1 MWECA
6 ANIAVENLIFFVRHS
21 SSSSRCSTTCSQIQQ
36 MLMRLV
42 LSSRSARLLPYTTAL
57 KGGKKRA
64 LSESF
69 WTKDEAHSSKFWRQR
84 GGAKVHRM
92 HLNALAIE
100 KASND
105 RLVELEQNWMVNEG
119 WKDSR
124 NVKQECDNLFHYS
137 WKTFQQHSILICPV
151 FSLELLLL
159 LTCLAPSTLNTRVKW
174 NGGKRYKRFFSLN
187 SSNKDEPCSLHNAE
201 LSQSLQCSH
210 KTTRLL
216 PNKSLKF

>member
-1 MWECA
+1 MNCKHCSWKSHILRSSFEQQSMLNNLLSNS
-6 ANIAVENLIFFVRHS
+6 ANVDEIS
-21 SSSSRCSTTCSQIQQ
+21 SQFKISTTFAIHNSI
-36 MLMRLV
+36 
-42 LSSRSARLLPYTTAL
+42 

-105 RLVELEQNWMVNEG
+105 WLVELEQNWMANEG

-137 WKTFQQHSILICPV
+137 WKTFQQHSILICSV

-174 NGGKRYKRFFSLN
+174 KGEKKIQEIFSQLN
-187 SSNKDEPCSLHNAE
+187 SSNKDEPCSLSTM
-201 LSQSLQCSH
+201 LSWANPCSVH
-210 KTTRLL
+210 TKLL